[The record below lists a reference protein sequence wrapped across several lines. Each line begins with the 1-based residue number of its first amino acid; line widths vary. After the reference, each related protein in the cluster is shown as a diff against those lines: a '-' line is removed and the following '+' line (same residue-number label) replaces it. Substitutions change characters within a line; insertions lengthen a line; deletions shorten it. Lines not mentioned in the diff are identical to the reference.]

1 MTAPRIRVPTL
12 FDEAWDS
19 VIITTYGADLAFYE
33 RDLWRQIDR
42 AKNRLIF
49 ADGRQVDRR
58 LLAVENTSPL
68 RHVNRTY
75 VLAPMRLPGAAHAKL
90 ILLLAEDQGL
100 LAVGSGNLGMGGF
113 ASQGECFTTYSWS
126 EEDPQHFHAFVAAKD
141 FLEQVIARGLVDEIV
156 RPRLQQAWR
165 DAPWIF
171 GAADEATSTV
181 RHNLELPLL
190 DQFIDVIDGR
200 PVRELVVH
208 APFYDHRCSA
218 LSELIGRTQP
228 QSLQILLQERITSVD
243 PRRLSE
249 VLSTA
254 PNQVEVRAVQAHER
268 GTFLHAKFVVARLNS
283 SDVCLQGSPNVSTP
297 ALLQAGLTGNIE
309 IANLLEATPGAFDH
323 LVSDLV
329 VSADPVDVSSLGLSL
344 AEGDDEPDDDDD
356 AALVREL
363 SWIPPRLTGVFQGEV
378 GSPPGLI
385 VGESTADD
393 VEWHLDAPRDGM
405 TPFSAILGES
415 AAAELSS
422 VAAVAFVF
430 DSDRRTVPAYP
441 YHLNALIA
449 LSSGQGRTDLL
460 KQAGDFDLDDEELE
474 KLLVQLDEVLIVD
487 GRSLWRMLKRKVP
500 EPADDE
506 ESVSLLY
513 DDLDWDA
520 IRSHPKL
527 AQYRAW
533 DQRGHADPTGLGI
546 LLGSIADRFRSE
558 VRQRRGEGAAGEIE
572 TETAGDSLD
581 DLAKTIE
588 AEDEETAEAEQAE
601 VERRWMSART
611 RARRQ
616 FRSFVKRF
624 VTGLT
629 DIEFTRLVGPSVIV
643 PSYVVFN
650 HLCWKLAQLD
660 LIDRPFVVDAQVEL
674 WRFFWG
680 DSDGSGYLATMS
692 EAEQLASIDILDAHC
707 AEAVLLASMHQ
718 AYDIAWELEDE
729 DVVRVRDEW
738 RVILTHDLG
747 GVGRTSVQD
756 AAAVSGTGPDPLPLV
771 DFVAQLTGLA
781 AYTPDHEILTA
792 VAEIVGC
799 RASAVSRTRRKVHRG
814 GLGDEIVKV
823 FEISDPVVE
832 LDSSTAL
839 RLVSELARLLPEE
852 QYLRVSHSK
861 TGTVAFADYELG
873 VGIRYDPRTDEE
885 FEFDP
890 PVASTQS
897 WDAAV
902 ERLQALAA

>member
-12 FDEAWDS
+12 FDGVWDS
-19 VIITTYGADLAFYE
+19 VIIATYGADLAFYE

-49 ADGRQVDRR
+49 ADGRQIQRR

-68 RHVNRTY
+68 RHINRSY
-75 VLAPMRLPGAAHAKL
+75 VLAPMWLPGAAHAKL
-90 ILLLAEDQGL
+90 LLLLAEDQGL
-100 LAVGSGNLGMGGF
+100 LAVGSGNLRMAGY
-113 ASQGECFTTYSWS
+113 ASQGECFTTFRWS
-126 EEDPQHFHAFVAAKD
+126 AEDSRHLHAFVAVKD
-141 FLEQVIARGLVDEIV
+141 FLEQVIARGLVDKIV
-156 RPRLQQAWR
+156 GPRLRQAWR

-181 RHNLELPLL
+181 RHNLEMSLL

-218 LSELIGRTQP
+218 LSELISRTQP
-228 QSLQILLQERITSVD
+228 QSLRILIQERITSVD

-254 PNQVEVRAVQAHER
+254 SNQVEVRAVQAHER

-283 SDVCLQGSPNVSTP
+283 SDVCLQGSPNMSTP
-297 ALLQAGLTGNIE
+297 ALLKDGSTGNIE
-309 IANLLEATPGAFDH
+309 IANLLEATSGAFDH

-329 VSADPVDVSSLGLSL
+329 VSADPVDVASLGLAL
-344 AEGDDEPDDDDD
+344 AVDDDEPDDDHY
-356 AALVREL
+356 APQVREL
-363 SWIPPRLTGVFQGEV
+363 SWIPPRLTGFFQGEV
-378 GSPPGLI
+378 GKPPDLI
-385 VGESTADD
+385 IGESTVDD
-393 VEWHLDAPRDGM
+393 VEWHLDTPRDGV
-405 TPFSAILGES
+405 TQFSAILGEW
-415 AAAELSS
+415 AAAALGR

-460 KQAGDFDLDDEELE
+460 KQAGDFDLGDEELE
-474 KLLVQLDEVLIVD
+474 QLLVQLDELLIVD
-487 GRSLWRMLKRKVP
+487 GRSLWRLLKRKVP
-500 EPADDE
+500 EPVDDE
-506 ESVSLLY
+506 ESVALRY

-533 DQRGHADPTGLGI
+533 DQRGHADPAGLGI

-558 VRQRRGEGAAGEIE
+558 VRQRRGEGSAEETE

-581 DLAKTIE
+581 DLAKTFD
-588 AEDEETAEAEQAE
+588 AEDEETAEAEHAE
-601 VERRWMSART
+601 VERRRMNART

-660 LIDRPFVVDAQVEL
+660 LIDRPFVVDAQVKL

-680 DSDGSGYLATMS
+680 HADGPGYLATMS
-692 EAEQLASIDILDAHC
+692 EDEQIRSIDILDAHC
-707 AEAVLLASMHQ
+707 AEAVLLASVHQ
-718 AYDIAWELEDE
+718 AYDIAWELEDA
-729 DVVRVRDEW
+729 DVVRVRDQW
-738 RVILTHDLG
+738 RVFLTHDLG
-747 GVGRTSVQD
+747 GVGTASVHD
-756 AAAVSGTGPDPLPLV
+756 AAAVSGTGPEPLSLA
-771 DFVAQLTGLA
+771 DFVASLA
-781 AYTPDHEILTA
+781 DLAGYAPHHEILTA
-792 VAEIVGC
+792 VAEIARC
-799 RASAVSRTRRKVHRG
+799 RASAVSRKSRKVHRG
-814 GLGDEIVKV
+814 DLGDCFVDV
-823 FEISDPVVE
+823 FEISDPLVE
-832 LDSSTAL
+832 LDLSTTE
-839 RLVSELARLLPEE
+839 RIFSDLARLLPEE
-852 QYLRVSHSK
+852 RYLRVSHSE
-861 TGTVAFADYELG
+861 TGTGAFADYELG
-873 VGIRYDPRTDEE
+873 VGRWYDPQANEE
-885 FEFDP
+885 SEFDP
-890 PVASTQS
+890 PSPRTDP

-902 ERLQALAA
+902 NRLQTLAA